1 MSSKKS
7 IPNPNRL
14 TSEEKQFLHAQPS
27 NIAAKANTH
36 IAKPG
41 YKNIMVSMPY
51 DFLSNVDSYLKNNP
65 TEGSRSSLIVR
76 VVAEYLRSK
85 TNIY

>member
-1 MSSKKS
+1 MTNKKS

-14 TSEEKQFLHAQPS
+14 TAEEKQFLHAQPS
-27 NIAAKANTH
+27 NIAAKTH
-36 IAKPG
+36 VTASKPG
-41 YKNIMVSMPY
+41 YKNIMVSMPH
-51 DFLSNVDSYLKNNP
+51 DFLSTLDNYLKNIP

-85 TNIY
+85 ANLY

>member
-1 MSSKKS
+1 MSNKKS

-14 TSEEKQFLHAQPS
+14 TAEERGFLHAQSTVMPP
-27 NIAAKANTH
+27 KANSSN
-36 IAKPG
+36 ARVG

-51 DFLSNVDSYLKNNP
+51 DFLSSLDSFLKANP

-76 VVAEYLRSK
+76 VVAEYLKNKS
-85 TNIY
+85 NIY